1 MVARLRL
8 RTRVLESKGA
18 VADLTSVLITSSVL
32 SSRNSS
38 CACTAGELE
47 RNGPALFPRLR
58 VPGSVALFSF
68 SFALSASSPLEI
80 SARRNAS
87 IFSSGDGAFAV
98 EYD

>member
-38 CACTAGELE
+38 CACTADELE

-68 SFALSASSPLEI
+68 SFALSVSSPLEI